1 MVAQLLYSS
10 EFFHG
15 TLYRE
20 LLGYSLFLVRS
31 ERKVAIKTAKKL
43 DRAYNNEQFFI
54 DRRTRRQYCER
65 LNLNGAMRENLKIN
79 NTDNVR
85 IT

>member
-1 MVAQLLYSS
+1 M
-10 EFFHG
+10 HG

-20 LLGYSLFLVRS
+20 LLGHCLFIVRS
-31 ERKVAIKTAKKL
+31 ERKVAIMTAKKL
-43 DRAYNNEQFFI
+43 DRAYSNEQFFI
-54 DRRTRRQYCER
+54 DRRAMRQYCEQ

-79 NTDNVR
+79 NTGNVR